1 MPVLRLAARTHPG
14 WVREINEDAY
24 LAEALPGD
32 DGWLVAVA
40 DGMGGHRAGE
50 VASWLALRTLR
61 ERVVAGAALADA
73 VLAANEEVF
82 RRQAGDP
89 GLSGMGTTLTAAVI
103 GRGGAVELCHVGD
116 SRAYLLRQ
124 GYLARLTRD
133 HSLVEEFVRSGA
145 LTEQEARRHPQRNLL
160 TRAIGTDASV
170 PVDETTVQLEP
181 SDLLLLCSDGLS
193 EALPDAMLA
202 DLLAAG
208 GPGDVVARVDALIQA
223 ALAAGG
229 GDNITAVLAWWDG
242 EAP

>member
-14 WVREINEDAY
+14 WVRENNEDAY

-32 DGWLVAVA
+32 GGWLLAVA

-61 ERVVAGAALADA
+61 ECVVAGLPLAQA
-73 VLAANEEVF
+73 VVAANQEVF

-89 GLSGMGTTLTAAVI
+89 DLSGMGTTLTVAVI

-124 GYLARLTRD
+124 GHLERLTQD
-133 HSLVEEFVRSGA
+133 HSLVEEFVRNGA

-160 TRAIGTDASV
+160 TRAIGTDVSV

-181 SDLLLLCSDGLS
+181 SDVLLLCSDGLS
-193 EALPDAMLA
+193 EALPDSRLA
-202 DLLAAG
+202 DLLAAA
-208 GPGDVVARVDALIQA
+208 GPGDVALQVEALIEA

-229 GDNITAVLAWWDG
+229 SDNITAVLAWWDG
-242 EAP
+242 DAP

>member
-14 WVREINEDAY
+14 WVRENNEDAY
-24 LAEALPGD
+24 LAELLPGD
-32 DGWLVAVA
+32 EGWLVAVA

-61 ERVVAGAALADA
+61 EQVVAGAPLAEA
-73 VLAANEEVF
+73 VLAANQEVF

-89 GLSGMGTTLTAAVI
+89 DLSGMGTTLTAAVI

-124 GYLARLTRD
+124 GCLSRLTRD

-160 TRAIGTDASV
+160 TRAIGTDVAV
-170 PVDETTVQLEP
+170 PVDETTVQLQP

-193 EALPDAMLA
+193 EAVPDARLA
-202 DLLAAG
+202 DLLAAA
-208 GPGDVVARVDALIQA
+208 GPADLAARVDALIEA

-229 GDNITAVLAWWDG
+229 ADNITAVLACWDG